1 MHQGDSSSQCRAL
14 LSVVWRCRCGD
25 VTKVGC
31 HTSSFFV
38 VAVVIVAV
46 VVVVFVVGVLL
57 SFLLLSCYRCC
68 RYRWG
73 VVIIVVEVL

>member
-38 VAVVIVAV
+38 VAVVIVVIVAV
-46 VVVVFVVGVLL
+46 VVVVVVVGVLY
-57 SFLLLSCYRCC
+57 FFGVELLSLLSLSLGCCYHCC
-68 RYRWG
+68 
-73 VVIIVVEVL
+73 